1 MVMKCR
7 YARTPSVA
15 VASGLMGIRTTI
27 VVPTADA
34 YLSDAVELRLKA
46 AAAATRLVL
55 KAGKSPVPGR
65 NFGPVGADPHQY
77 LNGYSISSDTLDE

>member
-1 MVMKCR
+1 
-7 YARTPSVA
+7 
-15 VASGLMGIRTTI
+15 MGIRTMI

-65 NFGPVGADPHQY
+65 NFGPVGRSASVSERIQY
-77 LNGYSISSDTLDE
+77 LIGYTR